1 MEEPALVKLGYWFC
15 GNERKRKVEVDERD
29 EVGAFLDLSIGARVK
44 ESRRCLSS
52 KKKSRY
58 GVGGTWKETGDR
70 HPKIGEGALLGACV
84 TVLGNISIGA
94 GAMVTAGSLVL
105 KDVPPHSVVA
115 GNPAKL
121 IRVMDEQDP
130 SLAMKYEVLKFMF
143 VSIVFDFKFKFVS
156 IVFDFKFNSVSIIYR
171 FEVAA
176 ATEDGSGELER
187 DVAAGL
193 FLHHLIG
200 KLLILFSVMAKTCNA

>member
-94 GAMVTAGSLVL
+94 GAMVAAGSLVL

-130 SLAMKYEVLKFMF
+130 CLAMKYGEFVDSCILLVASFVFLKWIM
-143 VSIVFDFKFKFVS
+143 
-156 IVFDFKFNSVSIIYR
+156 
-171 FEVAA
+171 
-176 ATEDGSGELER
+176 
-187 DVAAGL
+187 
-193 FLHHLIG
+193 
-200 KLLILFSVMAKTCNA
+200 